1 MLKGIISDIK
11 LAVVNSLLKILK
23 TGDLKNKIKAF
34 KKLDKMKITKEI
46 GLILLEE
53 STYDFG
59 IKDGNGGISASLV
72 SLCIKDYK
80 KEYSEVIKKNFKK
93 YNKECKDKVLLLLSS
108 IDNEYALD
116 LYGDLIL
123 KYYKEENHIP
133 VGNLYERP
141 QNYKYLFPKLYKAL
155 KFKDDT
161 NNLLLLINDYLNAG
175 VVPEVDIKKNKKL
188 IQDNISRVFNL
199 GLKFNFTNTS
209 KSLQN
214 DRYLNL
220 RLFLELAV
228 NIEYYVS
235 TRKTEELLS
244 KLYNKND
251 NQLKLFIIENYIRK
265 GKKLNRLSFD
275 EIAKDNASRYPLF
288 DLMTIYNMSDLL
300 PKKNMTP
307 EKIALSDLYVNFTI
321 INGYKELPKNIKF
334 IEAREINNFL
344 YYIFTFNYTYE
355 NNNNYDD
362 TTNYII
368 SNVGLDKYNG
378 KKITAKFVGV
388 SGGYSKT
395 VVPSLVQTV
404 NNRLL
409 WDQIKDNEK
418 IDDVVE
424 RIVPNLNKKIEE
436 KEEITTDKNY
446 KNLRQIIEE
455 EEEKKEKEKNK
466 FIFKFKKAVLPKK
479 DKIKKVKKE
488 KVVDLVDTTFEE
500 ETSKWRFSFS
510 YVLLFLFIVFVGVS
524 VLFNVYLEHP
534 EYINKGDY
542 PVTVKTVKA
551 TSIESAD
558 RFREINGHDIF
569 NQPEE
574 DYYVLF
580 FKNKTRK
587 NSYFT
592 YINILLKNDVTVC
605 YVDLDKEE
613 NFFLYDANDLGFV
626 VTTDR
631 YMKVETGEF
640 NFYVD
645 GKKNILE
652 EIKSEANVF
661 IKQEEERK
669 KEKERQKREEAKQ
682 ESKENKKE

>member
-1 MLKGIISDIK
+1 MLNGIFSDIK
-11 LAVVNSLLKILK
+11 LALVNSLINVLK
-23 TGDLKNKIKAF
+23 TGDLKSKIKAF
-34 KKLDKMKITKEI
+34 KKLDKMKITTEI
-46 GLILLEE
+46 GLVLLNE

-72 SLCIKDYK
+72 SLCIKEYK

-93 YNKECKDKVLLLLSS
+93 YNKECKDKVVLLLSS

-123 KYYKEENHIP
+123 KYYKDETHIP

-141 QNYKYLFPKLYKAL
+141 KNYKYLFPKLYKAL

-161 NNLLLLINDYLNAG
+161 NNLLILLNDYLNAG
-175 VVPEVDIKKNKKL
+175 VVPEVDIKKNKKI

-209 KSLQN
+209 KALQN
-214 DRYLNL
+214 DRYLEL

-235 TRKTEELLS
+235 TRKTEELLT

-288 DLMTIYNMSDLL
+288 DLMTIYNKADLL

-334 IEAREINNFL
+334 IKAREINDHL

-368 SNVGLDKYNG
+368 NNVGLDKYNG

-388 SGGYSKT
+388 SGGFSKDII
-395 VVPSLVQTV
+395 PSIVQTV

-409 WDQIKDNEK
+409 WDQIKDNET

-424 RIVPNLNKKIEE
+424 RIVPNLNKKKEE
-436 KEEITTDKNY
+436 KEEISDTKNY
-446 KNLRQIIEE
+446 KNLRQILEE
-455 EEEKKEKEKNK
+455 EEEKKLKEKNK
-466 FIFKFKKAVLPKK
+466 FIIKFKKAIFPKK

-500 ETSKWRFSFS
+500 ETKRGFSFS
-510 YVLLFLFIVFVGVS
+510 YILLFLFIVFVGIS
-524 VLFNVYLEHP
+524 ILFNVYLQHP
-534 EYINKGDY
+534 EYINKGEA
-542 PVTVKTVKA
+542 PITVKTVKA
-551 TSIESAD
+551 SSIESAD
-558 RFREINGHDIF
+558 KFREINGHDIF

-605 YVDLDKEE
+605 YVDLNKEE

-640 NFYVD
+640 SFYVD

-652 EIKSEANVF
+652 EVKSESDVF
-661 IKQEEERK
+661 VKREEERK
-669 KEKERQKREEAKQ
+669 KEEERQRREETKKQ
-682 ESKENKKE
+682 TEEKKKE